1 LTISPLDVRNQIFK
15 KKMRGYDIDEVKMF
29 LDAVADYMEEML
41 KQKET
46 LEQENSALKAKAD
59 TFTDIESTLRDTMV
73 TAQKICDEAKVNAQ
87 KEADNI
93 TRQAD
98 LDAKHKMAEAMKE
111 VEKLAKAR
119 EDARSQTVAFVAK
132 LRSLLEAQLSFLGSI
147 EGEIR
152 VHDSQAGDKAEIKE
166 GVGS

>member
-1 LTISPLDVRNQIFK
+1 MTISPLDVRNQIFK

-29 LDAVADYMEEML
+29 LDAVADYMEELL

-46 LEQENSALKAKAD
+46 LEQENSALKQKAD

-87 KEADNI
+87 KEAENI
-93 TRQAD
+93 TRKAE
-98 LDAKHKMAEAMKE
+98 LDGQHKMAEAMKE
-111 VEKLAKAR
+111 VEKLARAR
-119 EDARSQTVAFVAK
+119 EDARSQTVALVAK

-152 VHDSQAGDKAEIKE
+152 VHDAQAGERTEVRE